1 MSQEQH
7 PPDGVPTHG
16 PAPGPSLLSTASASA
31 TTTAPS
37 TAPIS
42 VPAPADILGTP
53 TTSDTTIITNTD
65 RRRATNARRN
75 RQLGTHHIQLPPN
88 AHAPSHLFS
97 YSPKPIRLERQRL
110 GANSNNLHPLL
121 HRPPRSPLRRPSL
134 SHHFSSSISSSF
146 LHHYLLLF
154 LQQQSTST
162 STTGLI
168 TTPRKAYQYL
178 LFSGHSGLLTRSLTG
193 DPFSSTTTTTPT
205 PSKGDTR
212 PQAEE
217 EEEDKQKFQ
226 SEASIFASIAL
237 SMGVPPS
244 AILIEEQST
253 NTGENVRF
261 THALLE
267 KRGINVKDFLL
278 VQKPYMERRTWGTF
292 GRQWPSSFCSSPSSS
307 FSGGASGAAG
317 VGMEGEDEEKEEIE
331 EDEEKEEKEEK
342 VNYSVTSPPLEWE
355 EYPDEESGNGR
366 ELVINVMV
374 GDLVRIKEYGEK
386 GWQVK
391 MEIPEN
397 VWEAG
402 RRLVEEE
409 GYGEHL
415 PEGFWFV

>member
-1 MSQEQH
+1 MSQEH
-7 PPDGVPTHG
+7 PPPDGVPTHG
-16 PAPGPSLLSTASASA
+16 PAPGPSLLSTTSASA

-37 TAPIS
+37 TVPIS
-42 VPAPADILGTP
+42 VPAPADMLGTP
-53 TTSDTTIITNTD
+53 STPDTTITTSTD
-65 RRRATNARRN
+65 RRRATPGEIDNWARTIYNYHRMHMHLPTFSPTPPN
-75 RQLGTHHIQLPPN
+75 PSDLEEEDGSEPTRIIFTLCSLDLRVAHYAAYLFLTTFLPP
-88 AHAPSHLFS
+88 
-97 YSPKPIRLERQRL
+97 SP
-110 GANSNNLHPLL
+110 
-121 HRPPRSPLRRPSL
+121 PP
-134 SHHFSSSISSSF
+134 SSITTSSSSF
-146 LHHYLLLF
+146 SNKA
-154 LQQQSTST
+154 QAQARSQPNSSPPP
-162 STTGLI
+162 
-168 TTPRKAYQYL
+168 PRKAYQYL

-193 DPFSSTTTTTPT
+193 DPCPFSSTST
-205 PSKGDTR
+205 PSSSSSSDDDDTR
-212 PQAEE
+212 PQPQTA
-217 EEEDKQKFQ
+217 EEDKKYFQ
-226 SEASIFASIAL
+226 SEATIFASIAL

-267 KRGINVKDFLL
+267 KRGIKVSEVLL

-292 GRQWPSSFCSSPSSS
+292 GRQWPSSFCSSS
-307 FSGGASGAAG
+307 
-317 VGMEGEDEEKEEIE
+317 VEVKEEE
-331 EDEEKEEKEEK
+331 R

-402 RRLVEEE
+402 RRLVEEG
-409 GYGEHL
+409 GYGGHL
-415 PEGFWFV
+415 AEGFRFI

>member
-1 MSQEQH
+1 MSQEQP

-37 TAPIS
+37 TIPVS
-42 VPAPADILGTP
+42 VPSPADILGTP
-53 TTSDTTIITNTD
+53 TTFDTTITTNID
-65 RRRATNARRN
+65 RRRATSGEIDNWARTIYNYHRMHMPLPTFSPIPQN
-75 RQLGTHHIQLPPN
+75 PSDLEEDDSEPTRIIFTLCSLDLRVARYAAHLFLTTFLPPSPP
-88 AHAPSHLFS
+88 PSS
-97 YSPKPIRLERQRL
+97 TTT
-110 GANSNNLHPLL
+110 
-121 HRPPRSPLRRPSL
+121 
-134 SHHFSSSISSSF
+134 SSSSSSSKA
-146 LHHYLLLF
+146 
-154 LQQQSTST
+154 QAQAQPDSSPPP
-162 STTGLI
+162 
-168 TTPRKAYQYL
+168 PRKAYQYL

-193 DPFSSTTTTTPT
+193 DHISSTT
-205 PSKGDTR
+205 SSDGDTQ
-212 PQAEE
+212 PQKA
-217 EEEDKQKFQ
+217 EDKKKFQ

-267 KRGINVKDFLL
+267 KRGIKVKDFLL

-292 GRQWPSSFCSSPSSS
+292 GRQWPSSFW
-307 FSGGASGAAG
+307 ASGAAG
-317 VGMEGEDEEKEEIE
+317 AAGVGETVK
-331 EDEEKEEKEEK
+331 
-342 VNYSVTSPPLEWE
+342 YSVTSPPLEWE

-402 RRLVEEE
+402 RRLVEEG
-409 GYGEHL
+409 GYGGHL
-415 PEGFWFV
+415 PEGFRFT